1 MSKKITTLNNFK
13 KKQINCPHC
22 KSPSISPHTPF
33 CSRRCARIDL
43 GKWLNEAYV
52 VPQHQDDEDFESVR
66 MLGQE
71 DDNPSLS

>member
-13 KKQINCPHC
+13 RKQINCPHC

-43 GKWLNEAYV
+43 GKWLNEDYAI
-52 VPQHQDDEDFESVR
+52 PSDLDDEYIDSFHKLKQV
-66 MLGQE
+66 
-71 DDNPSLS
+71 DKNP